1 MKIKT
6 EGASGGFVNRIKSIT
21 SRDIICFLAGTFFM
35 AVIL

>member
-1 MKIKT
+1 MKVQT
-6 EGASGGFVNRIKSIT
+6 SGASGGFVKAIKSIT

>member
-1 MKIKT
+1 MKIQMD
-6 EGASGGFVNRIKSIT
+6 GSSGGFVKAIKSIT